1 MQAKLLTPIALLTIL
16 GIPSQVLA
24 HGMSVESRRS
34 EAQVY
39 EIKAIYDTGEAAKNA
54 QVAIYPPG
62 DAVEPQI
69 SGFTDAE
76 GRFWFATPQAG
87 EWEVQVL
94 QAGHG
99 DRISVS
105 VSPQAQPEP
114 AAQEASPSPSP
125 KAERLG
131 QSDIASQTSRS
142 NYTPLQKAL
151 MIGAIVWGC
160 VGTALFF
167 MRGKKG

>member
-1 MQAKLLTPIALLTIL
+1 MEAKLLTPIALLTLL

-24 HGMSVESRRS
+24 HGISVESQPT

-39 EIKAIYDTGEAAKNA
+39 EIKATYDTGEAAKNA

-62 DAVEPQI
+62 DAIEPQI
-69 SGFTDAE
+69 SGFTNAE
-76 GRFWFATPQAG
+76 GRFLFAAPQAG

-99 DRISVS
+99 DRIIVS
-105 VSPQAQPEP
+105 VTQPQSKPV
-114 AAQEASPSPSP
+114 AQESSPSPSP
-125 KAERLG
+125 EAERLG
-131 QSDIASQTSRS
+131 QSDIASQTTRS
-142 NYTPLQKAL
+142 KYTPLQKAS

-167 MRGKKG
+167 LRGKKA